1 LSRQTQ
7 LGSGGVA
14 LRWWKSRGTKDLKPW
29 TVYVRAE
36 GPENVDTPSVDH
48 SLGDSDLG
56 GVIKGR
62 GHGPRSVSV
71 TVEVAA
77 ATKQAAY
84 RVVIAKVRGVLGPE
98 WTVEADPAA
107 PGD

>member
-1 LSRQTQ
+1 
-7 LGSGGVA
+7 VA
-14 LRWWKSRGTKDLKPW
+14 LRLWKSRRTKDLKPW

-36 GPENVDTPSVDH
+36 GAEGAENVDTTSVDH
-48 SLGDSDLG
+48 LLGDSDLG

-71 TVEVAA
+71 TVEVTAA
-77 ATKQAAY
+77 SKQAAY
-84 RVVIAKVRGVLGPE
+84 RLVIAKVRDVLGPE

-107 PGD
+107 PDA